1 MSLVSSC
8 QGFFQYNLR
17 WAGLVS
23 EGAEAVKGRAARWLL
38 QTLSVPLLT
47 LSSAPGRV
55 ALKYMTPVI
64 LLVFALALYLHA
76 QQVESTA
83 RLDFLWKLQVTGGRG
98 RGGFWGQSPGQ
109 ARNPFWLASQ
119 SSGLPWFHAFSVSIL
134 SLPPLPL
141 CLFFRPHLSM
151 PFFSHV
157 VPSDAHLQVLAVAP
171 TPVNVGQWV
180 MGVVSTGNR
189 GEGGNGGT
197 AGLQPAAAA

>member
-23 EGAEAVKGRAARWLL
+23 EGSEAVKGRAARWLL

-109 ARNPFWLASQ
+109 ARNPFWLARQ
-119 SSGLPWFHAFSVSIL
+119 SSGLPWFHAFSVSIPCPCPLYPSACSLGLICPCL
-134 SLPPLPL
+134 SSSTWFPLMPISRCWPWHPPL
-141 CLFFRPHLSM
+141 
-151 PFFSHV
+151 
-157 VPSDAHLQVLAVAP
+157 
-171 TPVNVGQWV
+171 
-180 MGVVSTGNR
+180 
-189 GEGGNGGT
+189 
-197 AGLQPAAAA
+197 